1 MLCREA
7 DDRALLA
14 ALVAALALAGCTD
27 DGDAVEPLPTT
38 SSPTPAPTPT
48 PVSAQVGAPA
58 EAATVLP
65 AATAQDAALEA
76 SRAVFVTAPVV
87 VVAPV
92 DDVAAQLTAA
102 SAAVALGAPVLLAGP
117 AIDAA
122 PLAAELARLD
132 AEAVLAVGAV
142 TLPLRRGWRSCR
154 SPPVRART
162 SCGRRPASGSVCRPR
177 FPRGRRRAPSA
188 RSPARDRPC
197 SSSPGRCRPRRP
209 SAPPA
214 SAGPTASPTTA
225 GPTAPPTPSAPPG
238 PGLPLVRPPAALTA
252 TVALTGVGVD
262 PLAALATLRAAGVPV
277 IDTPGG
283 DPRATTP
290 GVQAIA
296 AAAPEHTI
304 ALGAAFGPADQL
316 ARRVATA
323 STGALLGGGGQLVFP
338 QVPGVP
344 GKKYV
349 ALYGTPGSKALGVLG
364 EQDVPATLARAD
376 ATAAPYRTL
385 TPDVVVPAVEI
396 IATIASAGP
405 GDDGNYSQERSVEE
419 LRPLVEA
426 AGAAGMAVVLDLQ
439 PGRTDFLTQ
448 AQQYADLLALPYVGL
463 ALDPEWRL
471 APDQVHLRQIG
482 SVGVDE
488 VNGVAAWLAG
498 FTAERALPQKM
509 FVLHQFAGRMI
520 QDRARLDT
528 SHDELAI
535 VVHVDGQGSQPA
547 KAGTW
552 NALRDGRAAGAL
564 GVEELLRR
572 GRPHAGPDADVPG
585 PAGAGPRHLPVAPRS
600 TRNVR
605 PRASTTRS
613 NCCWSSASRA
623 TSSSV
628 STLRGPRRLPTCA
641 GPRYVSHHSVMSRRC
656 FFGTAA
662 PR

>member
-1 MLCREA
+1 MGR
-7 DDRALLA
+7 RAA
-14 ALVAALALAGCTD
+14 AAMSVVALLALAGCTD
-27 DGDAVEPLPTT
+27 DGGAVEPTPTA
-38 SSPTPAPTPT
+38 SSPTPTPTPTPT
-48 PVSAQVGAPA
+48 PVSAEVVAPA

-65 AATAQDAALEA
+65 AATAPDAAIEA
-76 SRAVFVTAPVV
+76 SRAVFVRAPAV

-102 SAAVALGAPVLLAGP
+102 SAGVALGAPVLLTGP
-117 AIDAA
+117 GIDPA
-122 PLAAELARLD
+122 PLVAELDRLD
-132 AEAVLAVGAV
+132 ADAVLAVGPV
-142 TLPLRRGWRSCR
+142 TLDPPNGTTVVPVPAGAGPEVLRSVTGARFAGRTEV
-154 SPPVRART
+154 PTGGEPGAVRALT
-162 SCGRRPASGSVCRPR
+162 GPRPTVLVVPGALP
-177 FPRGRRRAPSA
+177 APTVSA
-188 RSPARDRPC
+188 
-197 SSSPGRCRPRRP
+197 
-209 SAPPA
+209 
-214 SAGPTASPTTA
+214 T
-225 GPTAPPTPSAPPG
+225 PTPSATGARPTPS
-238 PGLPLVRPPAALTA
+238 PSPVMTLPRTRPPVAVPG

-262 PLAALATLRAAGVPV
+262 ALAALATFRAAGVPV
-277 IDTPGG
+277 LDAPGG

-296 AAAPEHTI
+296 AAAPDHTI
-304 ALGAAFGPADQL
+304 ALGAAFGPPDQL
-316 ARRVATA
+316 ARRVAAA
-323 STGALLGGGGQLVFP
+323 STGVLLGGGGQLVFP

-376 ATAAPYRTL
+376 GTAAPYRTL
-385 TPDVVVPAVEI
+385 TTDVVVPAVEI

-448 AQQYADLLALPYVGL
+448 AQRYADLLALPYVGL

-482 SVGVDE
+482 SVGIDE
-488 VNGVAAWLAG
+488 VNGVSAWLAA

-528 SHDELAI
+528 SHDELA
-535 VVHVDGQGSQPA
+535 VVIHVDGQGSQPA

-552 NALRDGRAAGAL
+552 NALRT
-564 GVEELLRR
+564 
-572 GRPHAGPDADVPG
+572 DAPPVHWGWKNFYDEDVPMLD
-585 PAGAGPRHLPVAPRS
+585 PTQTYQVQPVPDLV
-600 TRNVR
+600 T
-605 PRASTTRS
+605 
-613 NCCWSSASRA
+613 
-623 TSSSV
+623 
-628 STLRGPRRLPTCA
+628 
-641 GPRYVSHHSVMSRRC
+641 YQ
-656 FFGTAA
+656 
-662 PR
+662 

>member
-1 MLCREA
+1 MGR
-7 DDRALLA
+7 RAA
-14 ALVAALALAGCTD
+14 AVMSVVALLALAGCTD
-27 DGDAVEPLPTT
+27 DGGAVEPTPTT
-38 SSPTPAPTPT
+38 SSPTPTPTPTPT
-48 PVSAQVGAPA
+48 PVSAEVVAPA

-65 AATAQDAALEA
+65 AATAPDAAIEA
-76 SRAVFVTAPVV
+76 SRAVFVRAPAV

-102 SAAVALGAPVLLAGP
+102 SAGVALGAPVLLTGP
-117 AIDAA
+117 GIDPA
-122 PLAAELARLD
+122 PLVAELDRLD
-132 AEAVLAVGAV
+132 ADAVLAVGPVTLDPPSGTTVVPVPAGAGPEVLRSVTGARFAGRTEVPTGGEPGAVRALTGPRPTVLVVPGALPAPTVSATATPSATGARPTPSPSPVV
-142 TLPLRRGWRSCR
+142 TLPRTR
-154 SPPVRART
+154 PPVA
-162 SCGRRPASGSVCRPR
+162 V
-177 FPRGRRRAPSA
+177 
-188 RSPARDRPC
+188 
-197 SSSPGRCRPRRP
+197 PG
-209 SAPPA
+209 
-214 SAGPTASPTTA
+214 
-225 GPTAPPTPSAPPG
+225 
-238 PGLPLVRPPAALTA
+238 

-262 PLAALATLRAAGVPV
+262 PLAALATFRAAGVPV
-277 IDTPGG
+277 LDAPGG

-296 AAAPEHTI
+296 AAAPDHTI
-304 ALGAAFGPADQL
+304 ALGAAFGPPDQL
-316 ARRVATA
+316 ARRVAAA
-323 STGALLGGGGQLVFP
+323 STGVLLGGGGQLVFP

-376 ATAAPYRTL
+376 GTAAPYRTL
-385 TPDVVVPAVEI
+385 TTDVVVPAVEI

-448 AQQYADLLALPYVGL
+448 AQRYADLLALPYVGL

-482 SVGVDE
+482 SVGIDE
-488 VNGVAAWLAG
+488 VNGVSAWLAA

-528 SHDELAI
+528 SHDELA
-535 VVHVDGQGSQPA
+535 VVIHVDGQGSQPA

-552 NALRDGRAAGAL
+552 NALRT
-564 GVEELLRR
+564 
-572 GRPHAGPDADVPG
+572 DAPPVHWGWKNFYDEDVPMLD
-585 PAGAGPRHLPVAPRS
+585 PMQTYQVQPVPDLV
-600 TRNVR
+600 T
-605 PRASTTRS
+605 
-613 NCCWSSASRA
+613 
-623 TSSSV
+623 
-628 STLRGPRRLPTCA
+628 
-641 GPRYVSHHSVMSRRC
+641 YQ
-656 FFGTAA
+656 
-662 PR
+662 

>member
-1 MLCREA
+1 MGR
-7 DDRALLA
+7 RAA
-14 ALVAALALAGCTD
+14 AVMSLVALLALAGCTD
-27 DGDAVEPLPTT
+27 DGDAVGPTPTT
-38 SSPTPAPTPT
+38 TSPTHSPTPTPT
-48 PVSAQVGAPA
+48 PVSAEVGAPA
-58 EAATVLP
+58 EVATVLP
-65 AATAQDAALEA
+65 AATAPDAAIEA
-76 SRAVFVTAPVV
+76 SRAVFVRAPVV

-102 SAAVALGAPVLLAGP
+102 TAGVALGAPVLLTGP
-117 AIDAA
+117 GTDPA
-122 PLAAELARLD
+122 PLVAELERLD
-132 AEAVLAVGAV
+132 ADAVLAVGPV
-142 TLPLRRGWRSCR
+142 TLQPPRGTTLVPVPAGAGADALRSATGARFGAPTEV
-154 SPPVRART
+154 PPGGEQGAVRALA
-162 SCGRRPASGSVCRPR
+162 GPRPAVLVVPGAVPSPT
-177 FPRGRRRAPSA
+177 ASA
-188 RSPARDRPC
+188 R
-197 SSSPGRCRPRRP
+197 
-209 SAPPA
+209 PPA
-214 SAGPTASPTTA
+214 SSTRPSS
-225 GPTAPPTPSAPPG
+225 TPSPSPVAT
-238 PGLPLVRPPAALTA
+238 LLRTRPPAAVVG

-277 IDTPGG
+277 LDTPGG

-304 ALGAAFGPADQL
+304 ALGAAFGPPDRL
-316 ARRVATA
+316 ARRVAAA
-323 STGALLGGGGQLVFP
+323 STGVLLGGGGQLVFP

-376 ATAAPYRTL
+376 GTAAPYRAL
-385 TPDVVVPAVEI
+385 TTDVVVPAVEI

-405 GDDGNYSQERSVEE
+405 GDDGNYSQERPVEE

-448 AQQYADLLALPYVGL
+448 AQRYADLLALPYVGL

-488 VNGVAAWLAG
+488 VNGVSAWLAA

-509 FVLHQFAGRMI
+509 FVVHQFAGRMV

-528 SHDELAI
+528 SHDELAMVI
-535 VVHVDGQGSQPA
+535 HVDGQGSQPA

-552 NALRDGRAAGAL
+552 NALRT
-564 GVEELLRR
+564 
-572 GRPHAGPDADVPG
+572 DAPPVHWGWKNFYDEDVPMLD
-585 PAGAGPRHLPVAPRS
+585 PTQTYQVQPVPDLV
-600 TRNVR
+600 T
-605 PRASTTRS
+605 
-613 NCCWSSASRA
+613 
-623 TSSSV
+623 
-628 STLRGPRRLPTCA
+628 
-641 GPRYVSHHSVMSRRC
+641 YQ
-656 FFGTAA
+656 
-662 PR
+662 